1 MPPVEVPYRAD
12 APEAEMVAVPVG
24 AAKLKRPLRSLSWV
38 RESAPPD
45 APMISRRTFTPA
57 RGTSVPLMLTVAVP
71 VTVREAARRSMPGEA
86 GMTEPSAPTV
96 IIV

>member
-24 AAKLKRPLRSLSWV
+24 AAKLKRPSRSLSWV

-45 APMISRRTFTPA
+45 APVISRRTFTPA

-86 GMTEPSAPTV
+86 GMTEPLAPTV